1 MKDGRPCRFSCL
13 IISPVKWH
21 LKNSHQ
27 QQSRTN
33 KNKDIF
39 FLSCCAHASLYM
51 CCRSEECRLMDE
63 GTGMF
68 FFIPSHALGYRRD
81 ERPSHTINF
90 VLLERRWMRFVLR
103 VLCVEK
109 KKKGKKIESKQKRYR
124 QPRRKKTRVLA
135 LLYRNYRQSFCGLC

>member
-1 MKDGRPCRFSCL
+1 MKDGRPCRFSRL
-13 IISPVKWH
+13 IIFPVKWH

-39 FLSCCAHASLYM
+39 FLSYCAHVSLYV
-51 CCRSEECRLMDE
+51 CCRGEECRLMDE

-68 FFIPSHALGYRRD
+68 FSIPLHALGYRRD

-90 VLLERRWMRFVLR
+90 VLLERR
-103 VLCVEK
+103 
-109 KKKGKKIESKQKRYR
+109 
-124 QPRRKKTRVLA
+124 
-135 LLYRNYRQSFCGLC
+135 